1 MLKNIKID
9 NSAFIKWNDKIS
21 KWESVSTI
29 VSSKPY

>member
-1 MLKNIKID
+1 MLKTVKDD

-29 VSSKPY
+29 VSAKPY